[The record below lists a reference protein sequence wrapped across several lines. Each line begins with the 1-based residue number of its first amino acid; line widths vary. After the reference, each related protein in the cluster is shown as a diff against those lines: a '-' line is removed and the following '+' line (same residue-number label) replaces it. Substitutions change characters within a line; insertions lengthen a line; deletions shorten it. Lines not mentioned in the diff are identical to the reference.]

1 MAGFGPGMNTLTVFW
16 PHDAGADGR
25 GQEWVVDMYA
35 GGDGPERYTAASGTR
50 IEDLLKDFVARAGEL
65 LQFQERM
72 GGLLEA
78 VVAVAEDLSL
88 DAVLERVVQSAC
100 QLLRARY
107 GALGVIGD
115 DRALSHFITV
125 GIDGEL
131 AKKIGPLPT
140 GHGVLGLL
148 ISDPRPLRLHDLRS
162 HPEAYGFPK
171 HHPPMQSFLGVPVRV
186 RDVVFG
192 NLYLTEKEGGGD
204 FTVEDEELAVALAAA
219 AGVAI
224 ENARLYDDARRRA
237 QWLEACMDVSGLMLG
252 TDPTSSA
259 GLDPIAGRALRESGS
274 RLALIV
280 KPAPEGAGYVVAGAN
295 GEDAELFSGLPL
307 SMDAEAL
314 QGVLEGGEPLLVDN
328 AADVLGVLEG
338 TVAGP
343 LLAVA
348 LSTQGAHHG
357 LLLLVREAGAGPY
370 GRTDVEMGAVFGS
383 HVALALE
390 LARVH
395 RLREELL
402 VFTDRDRIARDL
414 HDLVIQRLFAAGLSV
429 QSLNRFTKEDHALE
443 RIRAITGEL
452 DEAIRSLRDTI
463 YSLRTGNSDTELL
476 SGRLRRVTRSA
487 AKSMPFAPGLNLEG
501 PVDSV
506 LPDKA
511 EHVVA
516 VVTEG
521 LSNAMRHSGADSI
534 EVSVSALNGRMT
546 VLITDNGN
554 GFNGSAKRNGLS
566 NMEERARMLDG
577 TCTISG
583 APDAGTSLEWSIPL

>member
-1 MAGFGPGMNTLTVFW
+1 
-16 PHDAGADGR
+16 
-25 GQEWVVDMYA
+25 VDIHA
-35 GGDGPERYTAASGTR
+35 SGGSPERNTASGSLR
-50 IEDLLKDFVARAGEL
+50 IEDLLKDFVSRAGEL

-100 QLLRARY
+100 QLLHARY

-131 AKKIGPLPT
+131 AKRIGPLPT

-148 ISDPRPLRLHDLRS
+148 ISDPRPLRLHDLRR
-162 HPEAYGFPK
+162 HPEAYGFPE

-237 QWLEACMDVSGLMLG
+237 QWLEACMDVSGMMLG
-252 TDPTSSA
+252 TDPTSSSS
-259 GLDPIAGRALRESGS
+259 GLDPIAGRALQESGS

-280 KPAPEGAGYVVAGAN
+280 APSPDGPGYVVAGAD
-295 GEDAELFSGLPL
+295 GEHAELFSGLPL
-307 SMDAEAL
+307 ALESEAL
-314 QGVLEGGEPLLVDN
+314 QCVLAGGEPLLVDN
-328 AADVLGVLEG
+328 AAEVLGVLDG
-338 TVAGP
+338 TVTGP

-357 LLLLVREAGAGPY
+357 LLLLVRDVGAGAY

-429 QSLNRFTKEDHALE
+429 QSLNRFTKEDLALE

-463 YSLRTGNSDTELL
+463 YSLKTGSGDTELL

-487 AKSMPFAPGLNLEG
+487 AKAIPFAPALTISG
-501 PVDSV
+501 PVDSL
-506 LPDKA
+506 LPDTA
-511 EHVVA
+511 NHVVA
-516 VVTEG
+516 VVSEG
-521 LSNAMRHSGADSI
+521 LSNAIRHSGADSI
-534 EVSVSALNGRMT
+534 AVSIAALKGRMT
-546 VLITDNGN
+546 VLITDNGR
-554 GFNGSAKRNGLS
+554 GFSQPEKRTGLS
-566 NMEERARMLDG
+566 NMEERARILDG
-577 TCTISG
+577 TCIITS
-583 APDAGTSLEWSIPL
+583 APDAGTSLEWSVPL

>member
-1 MAGFGPGMNTLTVFW
+1 MHAN
-16 PHDAGADGR
+16 
-25 GQEWVVDMYA
+25 
-35 GGDGPERYTAASGTR
+35 GDGPERYTVAGSLR
-50 IEDLLKDFVARAGEL
+50 IEDLLKDFVSRAGEL

-100 QLLRARY
+100 QLLHARY

-115 DRALSHFITV
+115 DRVLSHFITV

-131 AKKIGPLPT
+131 ANRIGPLPT

-148 ISDPRPLRLHDLRS
+148 ISDPRPLRLHDLRR

-252 TDPTSSA
+252 SDPLTSSE

-280 KPAPEGAGYVVAGAN
+280 APSADGVGYVVAGAN
-295 GEDAELFSGLPL
+295 GKDAELFSGLPL
-307 SMDAEAL
+307 ALDSEAI
-314 QGVLEGGEPLLVDN
+314 QSVLAGGEPLLVEN
-328 AADVLGVLEG
+328 AADVLGVLEES
-338 TVAGP
+338 VAGP

-357 LLLLVREAGAGPY
+357 LLVLVRDAGAGAY

-429 QSLNRFTKEDHALE
+429 QSLTRFTREGLALE
-443 RIRAITGEL
+443 RIGAITGEL

-463 YSLRTGNSDTELL
+463 YSLRTGNGETELL
-476 SGRLRRVTRSA
+476 SGRLRRVTRNA
-487 AKSMPFAPGLNLEG
+487 ARTIAFTPGLNLEG

-506 LPDKA
+506 LPDTA
-511 EHVVA
+511 NHVVA
-516 VVTEG
+516 VVSEG
-521 LSNAMRHSGADSI
+521 LSNAIRHSGADSI
-534 EVSVSALNGRMT
+534 DISVSALRGRMT
-546 VLITDNGN
+546 VQVTDNGR
-554 GFNGSAKRNGLS
+554 GFRDSAKRNGLN
-566 NMEERARMLDG
+566 NMEERARMLEG
-577 TCTISG
+577 TCTITST
-583 APDAGTSLEWSIPL
+583 PEAGTSLEWSVPL

>member
-1 MAGFGPGMNTLTVFW
+1 M
-16 PHDAGADGR
+16 
-25 GQEWVVDMYA
+25 DMHA
-35 GGDGPERYTAASGTR
+35 SGEGPERNTASGSLR
-50 IEDLLKDFVARAGEL
+50 IEDLLKDFVSRAGEL

-100 QLLRARY
+100 QLLHARY

-131 AKKIGPLPT
+131 AKRIGPLPT

-148 ISDPRPLRLHDLRS
+148 ISDPRPLRLHDLRR
-162 HPEAYGFPK
+162 HPEAYGFPE

-237 QWLEACMDVSGLMLG
+237 QWLEACMDVSGMMLG
-252 TDPTSSA
+252 TDPTSSSS
-259 GLDPIAGRALRESGS
+259 GLDPIAGRALQESGS

-280 KPAPEGAGYVVAGAN
+280 APSPDGPGYVVAGAD
-295 GEDAELFSGLPL
+295 GEHAELFSGLPL
-307 SMDAEAL
+307 ALESEAL
-314 QGVLEGGEPLLVDN
+314 QCVLAGGEPLLVDN
-328 AADVLGVLEG
+328 AAEVLGVLDG
-338 TVAGP
+338 TVTGP

-357 LLLLVREAGAGPY
+357 LLLLVRDVGAGAY

-429 QSLNRFTKEDHALE
+429 QSLNRFTKEDLALE

-463 YSLRTGNSDTELL
+463 YSLKTGSGDTELL

-487 AKSMPFAPGLNLEG
+487 AKAIPFAPALTISG
-501 PVDSV
+501 PVDSL
-506 LPDKA
+506 LPDTA
-511 EHVVA
+511 NHVVA
-516 VVTEG
+516 VVSEG
-521 LSNAMRHSGADSI
+521 LSNAIRHSGADSI
-534 EVSVSALNGRMT
+534 AVSIAALKGRMT
-546 VLITDNGN
+546 VLITDNGR
-554 GFNGSAKRNGLS
+554 GFSQPEKRTGLS
-566 NMEERARMLDG
+566 NMEERARILDG
-577 TCTISG
+577 TCIITS
-583 APDAGTSLEWSIPL
+583 APDAGTSLEWSVPL

>member
-1 MAGFGPGMNTLTVFW
+1 M
-16 PHDAGADGR
+16 
-25 GQEWVVDMYA
+25 DMHA
-35 GGDGPERYTAASGTR
+35 NGDGPERNTTAGSLR
-50 IEDLLKDFVARAGEL
+50 IEDLLKDFVSRAGEL

-100 QLLRARY
+100 QLLHARY

-131 AKKIGPLPT
+131 AKRIGPLPT

-148 ISDPRPLRLHDLRS
+148 ISDPRPLRLHDLRR

-252 TDPTSSA
+252 SDPASSSE

-280 KPAPEGAGYVVAGAN
+280 APSADGVGYVVAGAD
-295 GEDAELFSGLPL
+295 GKDADLFSGLPL
-307 SMDAEAL
+307 AL
-314 QGVLEGGEPLLVDN
+314 ESESLQVVLAGGEPLLVDN

-338 TVAGP
+338 TVTGP

-357 LLLLVREAGAGPY
+357 LL
-370 GRTDVEMGAVFGS
+370 
-383 HVALALE
+383 
-390 LARVH
+390 
-395 RLREELL
+395 
-402 VFTDRDRIARDL
+402 
-414 HDLVIQRLFAAGLSV
+414 
-429 QSLNRFTKEDHALE
+429 
-443 RIRAITGEL
+443 
-452 DEAIRSLRDTI
+452 
-463 YSLRTGNSDTELL
+463 
-476 SGRLRRVTRSA
+476 
-487 AKSMPFAPGLNLEG
+487 APGPRRRGRCLRPHGCGDGGCLWI
-501 PVDSV
+501 P
-506 LPDKA
+506 
-511 EHVVA
+511 
-516 VVTEG
+516 
-521 LSNAMRHSGADSI
+521 RRFGA
-534 EVSVSALNGRMT
+534 
-546 VLITDNGN
+546 
-554 GFNGSAKRNGLS
+554 
-566 NMEERARMLDG
+566 
-577 TCTISG
+577 
-583 APDAGTSLEWSIPL
+583 

>member
-1 MAGFGPGMNTLTVFW
+1 MLNALTVFW

-25 GQEWVVDMYA
+25 GQEWFVDKHA
-35 GGDGPERYTAASGTR
+35 DGDGPERYTAASGTR
-50 IEDLLKDFVARAGEL
+50 IEDLLKDFVSRAGEL

-131 AKKIGPLPT
+131 AKHIGPLPT

-148 ISDPRPLRLHDLRS
+148 ISDPRPLRLHDLRT
-162 HPEAYGFPK
+162 HPEAYGFPE

-192 NLYLTEKEGGGD
+192 NLYLTEKVGGGD

-237 QWLEACMDVSGLMLG
+237 QWLEACMDVAGLMLG
-252 TDPTSSA
+252 TDPAHSA
-259 GLDPIAGRALRESGS
+259 GLGPIAGRALRESGS
-274 RLALIV
+274 KLALIV
-280 KPAPEGAGYVVAGAN
+280 EPAAGGDGYVVAGAD
-295 GEDAELFSGLPL
+295 GEGAELFSGLPL
-307 SMDAEAL
+307 SLDSDAL
-314 QGVLEGGEPLLVDN
+314 RGVLEGGDPLLVDN
-328 AADVLGVLEG
+328 AADVLEVLG
-338 TVAGP
+338 DTVAGP

-357 LLLLVREAGAGPY
+357 LLLLVRDSGAGPY
-370 GRTDVEMGAVFGS
+370 GRIDVEMGAVFGS

-402 VFTDRDRIARDL
+402 VYSDRDRIARDL

-429 QSLNRFTKEDHALE
+429 QSLNRFTKEGLALD

-463 YSLRTGNSDTELL
+463 YSLRTGNGDTESL
-476 SGRLRRVTRSA
+476 SARLRRVTRSA
-487 AKSMPFAPGLNLEG
+487 AKSMHFTPGLILEG

-516 VVTEG
+516 VVSEG
-521 LSNAMRHSGADSI
+521 LSNAIRHSGADSI
-534 EVSVSALNGRMT
+534 EVSVSALDGMMT
-546 VLITDNGN
+546 VLVTDNGS
-554 GFNGSAKRNGLS
+554 GFNGSTKRNGLN
-566 NMEERARMLDG
+566 NMEERARILEG
-577 TCTISG
+577 TCTITG
-583 APDAGTSLEWSIPL
+583 APGSGTSLEWSVPL

>member
-1 MAGFGPGMNTLTVFW
+1 M
-16 PHDAGADGR
+16 
-25 GQEWVVDMYA
+25 DMHA
-35 GGDGPERYTAASGTR
+35 NGDGAERYTTAGSLR
-50 IEDLLKDFVARAGEL
+50 IEDLLKDFVSRAGEL

-100 QLLRARY
+100 QLLHARY

-131 AKKIGPLPT
+131 AKRIGPLPT

-148 ISDPRPLRLHDLRS
+148 ISDPRPLRLHDLRR

-252 TDPTSSA
+252 SDPASSSE

-280 KPAPEGAGYVVAGAN
+280 APSADGVGYVVAGAN
-295 GEDAELFSGLPL
+295 GQDAELFSGLPL
-307 SMDAEAL
+307 SLDSEAL
-314 QGVLEGGEPLLVDN
+314 QTVLAGGEPLLVDN

-338 TVAGP
+338 SVAGP

-357 LLLLVREAGAGPY
+357 LLVLVRDAGAGAY

-429 QSLNRFTKEDHALE
+429 QSLTRFTREGLALE
-443 RIRAITGEL
+443 RIGAITGEL

-463 YSLRTGNSDTELL
+463 YSLRTGNGDAELL

-487 AKSMPFAPGLNLEG
+487 AKAMAFTPGLNLEG

-506 LPDKA
+506 LPDTA
-511 EHVVA
+511 NHVVA
-516 VVTEG
+516 VVSEG
-521 LSNAMRHSGADSI
+521 LSNAVRHSGADSI
-534 EVSVSALNGRMT
+534 EVSVSALKGRMT
-546 VLITDNGN
+546 VLVTDNGR
-554 GFNGSAKRNGLS
+554 GFRGSAKRNGLN
-566 NMEERARMLDG
+566 NMEERARILEG
-577 TCTISG
+577 TCTITS
-583 APDAGTSLEWSIPL
+583 APDAGTSLEWSVPI

>member
-1 MAGFGPGMNTLTVFW
+1 
-16 PHDAGADGR
+16 
-25 GQEWVVDMYA
+25 VDMHA
-35 GGDGPERYTAASGTR
+35 NGDSPERYTAAGGLR
-50 IEDLLKDFVARAGEL
+50 IEDLLKDFVSRAGEL

-100 QLLRARY
+100 QLLHARY

-131 AKKIGPLPT
+131 AQRIGPLPT

-148 ISDPRPLRLHDLRS
+148 ISDPRPLRLHDLRR

-252 TDPTSSA
+252 SDPASSSN

-280 KPAPEGAGYVVAGAN
+280 APSADGVGYVVAGAD

-307 SMDAEAL
+307 SLDSDAL
-314 QGVLEGGEPLLVDN
+314 KGVLGGGEPLLVDN
-328 AADVLGVLEG
+328 AADVLGILEG
-338 TVAGP
+338 TATGA

-357 LLLLVREAGAGPY
+357 LLLLVRDAGAGAY

-429 QSLNRFTKEDHALE
+429 QSLNRFTNEDLALE

-463 YSLRTGNSDTELL
+463 YSLRTGNGDTELL

-487 AKSMPFAPGLNLEG
+487 GKTMAFTPGLNLQG

-511 EHVVA
+511 NHVVA
-516 VVTEG
+516 VVSEG
-521 LSNAMRHSGADSI
+521 LSNAIRHSGADSI
-534 EVSVSALNGRMT
+534 EVSVSALKGRMT
-546 VLITDNGN
+546 VLVKDNGH
-554 GFNGSAKRNGLS
+554 GLRDSPKRNGLN
-566 NMEERARMLDG
+566 NMEERARMLEG
-577 TCTISG
+577 TCTITS
-583 APDAGTSLEWSIPL
+583 APDAGTSLEWSVPL

>member
-1 MAGFGPGMNTLTVFW
+1 
-16 PHDAGADGR
+16 
-25 GQEWVVDMYA
+25 VDMHA
-35 GGDGPERYTAASGTR
+35 NGDSPERYTAAGGLR
-50 IEDLLKDFVARAGEL
+50 IEDLLKDFVSRAGEL

-100 QLLRARY
+100 QLLHARY

-131 AKKIGPLPT
+131 AQRIGPLPT

-148 ISDPRPLRLHDLRS
+148 ISDPRPLRLHDLRR

-252 TDPTSSA
+252 SDPSSSSN

-280 KPAPEGAGYVVAGAN
+280 APSTDGVGYVVAGAD

-307 SMDAEAL
+307 PLDSEAL
-314 QGVLEGGEPLLVDN
+314 NGVLGGGEPLLVDN
-328 AADVLGVLEG
+328 AADVLGILEG
-338 TVAGP
+338 TSTGA

-357 LLLLVREAGAGPY
+357 LLLLVRDTGAGAY
-370 GRTDVEMGAVFGS
+370 SRTDVEMGAVFGS

-429 QSLNRFTKEDHALE
+429 QSLNRFTNEDLALE

-463 YSLRTGNSDTELL
+463 YSLRTGNGEAELL

-487 AKSMPFAPGLNLEG
+487 AKTMAFTPGLNLQG

-506 LPDKA
+506 LPEKA
-511 EHVVA
+511 DHVVA
-516 VVTEG
+516 VVSEG
-521 LSNAMRHSGADSI
+521 LSNAIRHSGADTI
-534 EVSVSALNGRMT
+534 EVSVSALKGRMT
-546 VLITDNGN
+546 VLVKDNGH
-554 GFNGSAKRNGLS
+554 GLRDSPKRNGLN
-566 NMEERARMLDG
+566 NMEERARMLEG
-577 TCTISG
+577 TCRITS
-583 APDAGTSLEWSIPL
+583 APDAGTSLEWSVPL